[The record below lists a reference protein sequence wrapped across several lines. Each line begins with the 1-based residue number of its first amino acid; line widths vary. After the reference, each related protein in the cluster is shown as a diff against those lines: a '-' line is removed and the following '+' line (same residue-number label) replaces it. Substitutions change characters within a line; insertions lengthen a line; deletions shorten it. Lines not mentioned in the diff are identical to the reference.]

1 MILAALVLA
10 ATFPY
15 QSLLSQYDKP
25 VFQAGESR
33 YEFYT
38 DADLG
43 DGRKVVVYGFTPV
56 RRGSD
61 SDIEHQVFVTIV
73 AHKGNGYEIASAR
86 RDVTDKVF
94 NMGERGR
101 FVELRARVNLFQLR
115 GGQFVDVSLW
125 STISGTGAI
134 SSANDVI
141 FRIST
146 DGQLI
151 NAATLE
157 VTQEFSRNGWRE
169 VRETSSELA
178 VAEDGLVWTRKER
191 LASRNKAEEPFR
203 VNCQT
208 TQTTYRRQGHN
219 LVASPTAPKGKA
231 RPLGRVPMKEIV
243 PCCSGCEL
251 KE

>member
-1 MILAALVLA
+1 MILAALVFA

-25 VFQAGESR
+25 VFEAGESR

-38 DADLG
+38 DSDLG
-43 DGRKVVVYGFTPV
+43 DGRRVVVYGFTPV

-61 SDIEHQVFVTIV
+61 SDIEHQVFVAIV
-73 AHKGNGYEIASAR
+73 ARKGKDYKLVSAR

-94 NMGERGR
+94 SMGERGR
-101 FVELRARVNLFQLR
+101 FVELRARVNLFKLR
-115 GGQFVDVSLW
+115 GGHFVDVSLW
-125 STISGTGAI
+125 SVISGSGAI

-141 FRIST
+141 FRIAG

-178 VAEDGLVWTRKER
+178 VAEDGLVWTKKER
-191 LASRNKAEEPFR
+191 LASRNKADDPFR

-208 TQTTYRRQGHN
+208 THTIYRRQGHN
-219 LVASPTAPKGKA
+219 LVASPTAPKGKST
-231 RPLGRVPMKEIV
+231 PLGRVPMKEIV
-243 PCCSGCEL
+243 PCCSGCVLNE
-251 KE
+251 